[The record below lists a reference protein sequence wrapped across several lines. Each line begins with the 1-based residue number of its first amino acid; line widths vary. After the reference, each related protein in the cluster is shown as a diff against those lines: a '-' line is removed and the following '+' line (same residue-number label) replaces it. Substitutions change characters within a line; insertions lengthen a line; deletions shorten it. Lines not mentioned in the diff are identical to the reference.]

1 MGQGLLRAQWRQSV
15 ASTYWW
21 DNDPGERFWFG
32 INDPKDIG
40 KELWA
45 PQQDRSG
52 KPNWSYSLVR
62 DTRVGDL
69 VFHYSQ
75 QDKAIVGASVVASSP
90 AAGTRAWTPRT
101 PRRGAPKKQPL
112 EGPTWT
118 VTLAQFQPL
127 AEPVTLAELRSRS
140 AAIKDIYRD
149 LEARHGPKFRA
160 LGPFEL
166 GSARRPLRPLPSY
179 LTRLPA
185 AVVAIFPALDAI
197 ARGTPAGAPPPH
209 RPRVTSRGGSGVHLG
224 TAYIQQPEDV
234 AVKPTDLWTRDP
246 AVLERAHRGHRKTQ
260 NALALA
266 LEARGL
272 APQQPPRS
280 RSSSIPD
287 YDLAWEH
294 AGRWF
299 VVEVKSL
306 SDENEEKQLRLGL
319 GQVLRY
325 QHQLRAMGRDVTAL
339 LAVEHAPTDASWTE
353 LARAH
358 GVTVCWPD
366 QFDQA
371 IRDLCGA

>member
-1 MGQGLLRAQWRQSV
+1 MATS
-15 ASTYWW
+15 YWW
-21 DNDPGERFWFG
+21 DNDPSERFWFG

-40 KELWA
+40 KRLWA

-75 QDKAIVGASVVASSP
+75 QDKAIVGASVVASRP
-90 AAGTRAWTPRT
+90 EAGTRAWTPRT

-118 VTLAQFQPL
+118 VALAQFQAL
-127 AEPVTLAELRSRS
+127 AQPVSLEQLRSRS
-140 AAIKDIYRD
+140 AEIRSIYDELRV
-149 LEARHGPKFRA
+149 RHGPKFRA
-160 LGPFEL
+160 MGPFEL
-166 GSARRPLRPLPSY
+166 GSARRPLRPIPSY

-185 AVVAIFPALDAI
+185 AVVGIFPALDEI
-197 ARGTPAGAPPPH
+197 ARATPAAAPER
-209 RPRVTSRGGSGVHLG
+209 RPRVTSRGGAGVHLG
-224 TAYIQQPEDV
+224 TAYMQQPEDV
-234 AVKPTDLWTRDP
+234 AVKPSELWRRDP

-260 NALALA
+260 NALARA
-266 LEARGL
+266 LEARSL
-272 APQQPPRS
+272 TPQQPPKS

-294 AGRWF
+294 GDRWF

-306 SDENEEKQLRLGL
+306 SDDNEEKQLRLGL

-325 QHQLRAMGRDVTAL
+325 QHQLRAMGRDVAAV

-353 LARAH
+353 LAGAH
-358 GVTVCWPD
+358 GVTLCWPD
-366 QFDQA
+366 RFDQA
-371 IRDLCGA
+371 IRDLCGV